1 MSQPQSRLS
10 RRLGTG
16 DAVVIGVG
24 AMIGTGV
31 FVVWQP
37 AAEQAGSWLLLGL
50 ALAALVAFC
59 NATSTAQLAAVHPKA
74 GGAYHYGRERLGPHW
89 GALAGYAFVVG
100 KTASCATAAL
110 AVGTYLWPEHATP
123 VALAAVALIT
133 GVNLAG
139 VQKTARAA
147 RIILAGVAGVLLVTV
162 VTGLAGAGNDPAAT
176 VAIDDVGPLGVLGSA
191 AVLFYA
197 FAGYARIATLGEE
210 VREPTTIPRAVTIGL
225 LIVFGVYLVVGA
237 TVLAVL
243 GPEGAAATD
252 QPLHTLVE
260 NAGADWLI
268 PVVTV
273 GAGVAALGALLSLL
287 AGVGRTSFAMA
298 AERDLP
304 RAFAAVHPT
313 RRVPHLAEL
322 GAGVITAVAVL
333 SGDLVQTLSISS
345 FAVLVYYAVANL
357 SALRLAPEQRRWP
370 RWLAGLGLVLCV
382 GLALSLPARMV
393 VLGAGTLAALLLLR
407 AVVVRFRPVTGRT

>member
-1 MSQPQSRLS
+1 MSQPDSRLS
-10 RRLGTG
+10 RRLGTA

-50 ALAALVAFC
+50 GIAAVVAFC

-110 AVGTYLWPEHATP
+110 AVGTYLWPEHATLI
-123 VALAAVALIT
+123 ALAAVVLLT
-133 GVNLAG
+133 GINLAG
-139 VQKTARAA
+139 VHKTARMT
-147 RIILAGVAGVLLVTV
+147 RIILVGVAAVLLTTV
-162 VTGLAGAGNDPAAT
+162 VTGLAGAGNEPETT
-176 VAIDDVGPLGVLGSA
+176 VALDSAGPLGVLGSA

-210 VREPTTIPRAVTIGL
+210 VRDPASIPRAVTIGL
-225 LIVFGVYLVVGA
+225 LIVLGVYAAVGV
-237 TVLAVL
+237 TVLVAL
-243 GPEGAAATD
+243 GPEGTAATD
-252 QPLHTLVE
+252 QPLRTLVE
-260 NAGADWLI
+260 TAGADWLV

-304 RAFAAVHPT
+304 RLFAAVHPT
-313 RRVPHLAEL
+313 RKVPHLAEI
-322 GAGVITAVAVL
+322 GAGLVTAAAVL
-333 SGDLVQTLSISS
+333 SGDLVQTLSISA

-357 SALRLAPEQRRWP
+357 SALRLTPEERRWP
-370 RWLAGLGLVLCV
+370 RWLAGLGLVLCA
-382 GLALSLPARMV
+382 GLALSLPPRMV
-393 VLGAGTLAALLLLR
+393 LLGAATLAVLLALR
-407 AVVVRFRPVTGRT
+407 ALTLRLRS